1 MRVLVFDTET
11 GGTDSTKHSVLTLGA
26 LAGDLD
32 TGEIF
37 EQFEAYNR
45 LPSLADYVIDPGA
58 FEVHGITAQD
68 CFTRGIATQEIQTRF
83 ADLYFNHNCVLLGGH
98 NVEFDVRFICD
109 QIYKIRVAEF
119 DNTFT
124 YRKVD
129 SMPFIRLFAGVED
142 MQKGASLKQT
152 IKALNIDMSDIK
164 SGAYHNALYDA
175 IASFRILRKFRQ
187 VLTLPEFIKA
197 ITNEC

>member
-11 GGTDSTKHSVLTLGA
+11 GGTDSTKHSLLTLGA

-32 TGEIF
+32 TGPIF
-37 EQFEAYNR
+37 DQFEVYHK
-45 LPSLADYVIDPGA
+45 LPSLSDYNIDPEA
-58 FEVHGITAQD
+58 FEKHGISAQV
-68 CFTRGIATQEIQTRF
+68 CITKGIVTREIQTRF
-83 ADLYFNHNCVLLGGH
+83 ADLYFNNNCVLFGGH
-98 NVEFDVRFICD
+98 NIEFDVRFACD
-109 QIYKIRVAEF
+109 QLFKIRIAEF
-119 DNTFT
+119 DKTFT

-142 MQKGASLKQT
+142 MQQGASLKQT

-164 SGAYHNALYDA
+164 SGTYHNALYDT
-175 IASFRILRKFRQ
+175 IAAFRILHKFRK

-197 ITNEC
+197 ITNE